1 MITRTRILDER
12 CLEIYET
19 DIVNGGE
26 VLILMVYCVRRNNGV
41 WALNEPQIYNEKI
54 YEANKD
60 MYNTQ
65 IQAFRNDCIG
75 EVKEDLSLLVSQMES
90 LKKDNSVIMNA
101 IAELD
106 TEINK

>member
-1 MITRTRILDER
+1 MITKTRSLDER
-12 CLEIYET
+12 CLEIYEA
-19 DIVNGGE
+19 DLVNGGR
-26 VLILMVYCVRRNNGV
+26 VLILMVYCVRKNNGV

-60 MYNTQ
+60 AYNTQ
-65 IQAFRNDCIG
+65 IQAFRNDCMG

-90 LKKDNSVIMNA
+90 LKEDNIVIMNA
-101 IAELD
+101 LAELD

>member
-1 MITRTRILDER
+1 MITKTRSLDER
-12 CLEIYET
+12 CLEIYEA
-19 DIVNGGE
+19 DLVNGGK
-26 VLILMVYCVRRNNGV
+26 VLILMVYCVRKNNGV

-65 IQAFRNDCIG
+65 IQAFRNDCMG

-90 LKKDNSVIMNA
+90 LKEDNIVIMNA
-101 IAELD
+101 LAELD